1 MVEKLFVIKHG
12 LSDKLFHLFMKWHEE
27 YINNIQ
33 HDVND
38 TEAWN
43 ALVEYLMELE
53 KGNKSNS

>member
-1 MVEKLFVIKHG
+1 MIENLFLVKHG
-12 LSDKLFHLFMKWHEE
+12 LSDKLFKLFMNWQEE
-27 YINNIQ
+27 YTNNLQ

-53 KGNKSNS
+53 KGIKPSL